1 MNTKIIGYVLSGLG
15 LIGIFLSSAQG
26 KKIAPFLTSVPDKYL
41 IVGSIMIIALGIVLM
56 MSGGNG
62 SSKKEKQ
69 KAPEVP
75 IYEGEGKKRKIVAY
89 QRETKK

>member
-15 LIGIFLSSAQG
+15 LIGIILSSAQG
-26 KKIAPFLTSVPDKYL
+26 KKFAPFLESIDSKYI
-41 IVGSIMIIALGIVLM
+41 IVGSIMIIALGVVLM
-56 MSGGNG
+56 MGGES

-69 KAPEVP
+69 KTPEVP

-89 QRETKK
+89 QREAKK

>member
-15 LIGIFLSSAQG
+15 LVGLLLSSPQG
-26 KKIAPFLTSVPDKYL
+26 KKIAPFLSNVPDKYL
-41 IVGSIMIIALGIVLM
+41 IVGSIIIIALGVVLM
-56 MSGGNG
+56 MEGGS

-69 KAPEVP
+69 KTPEVP

-89 QRETKK
+89 QREGKK